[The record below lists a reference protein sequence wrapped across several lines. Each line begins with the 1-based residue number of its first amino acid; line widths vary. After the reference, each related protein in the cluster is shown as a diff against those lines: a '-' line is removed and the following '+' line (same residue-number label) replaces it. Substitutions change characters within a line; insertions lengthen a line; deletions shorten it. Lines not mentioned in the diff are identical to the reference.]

1 MHEAISTGTIITAT
15 AVVVVVLFL
24 IMLVI
29 VLDHK
34 ARIPGK
40 LRLDPFGITGERR
53 SHPLWSYLV
62 GSFVLLIITGI
73 AIELTATLLDHLPV
87 VEKEKPSNILKSLAE
102 KSVLEEKRHFHNP
115 ANTLALE
122 GKKSVCYY
130 CHGDFPHYQRRMIRT
145 LLNMHT
151 QFIGCMTCHAD
162 QNKFDQNA
170 ITLRWLNFSGLD
182 VKGPHFGTDYDKESG
197 FLVETDDFYSKIVS
211 YVNENGS
218 ERLLEITEDDPM
230 AIDFVKVQ
238 ETLKGRDREAVKK
251 SLHQFVQPKGR
262 FCTSC
267 HAQRDKS
274 FIPFKE
280 LGFAEGRISDLTN
293 LNIIGLVQKYKEFY
307 MPNLMNRDIQ
317 PIFIDSSVPQS
328 KSQVDG
334 ALSK

>member
-1 MHEAISTGTIITAT
+1 MHGSTTTGTIVIAT
-15 AVVVVVLFL
+15 AVVVFVLFL
-24 IMLVI
+24 VMLVI

-40 LRLDPFGITGERR
+40 LRLGLFGITGERR
-53 SHPLWSYLV
+53 NHPLWSYLV
-62 GSFVLLIITGI
+62 GSFVLLIITGV
-73 AIELTATLLDHLPV
+73 AMELSAALLHHLPV
-87 VEKEKPSNILKSLAE
+87 AEKDKPSNILKSLAE

-130 CHGDFPHYQRRMIRT
+130 CHGDFPHYQKRMIRT

-151 QFIGCMTCHAD
+151 QFIGCMTCHAN
-162 QNKFDQNA
+162 QEKFDEGA
-170 ITLRWLNFSGLD
+170 ITLRWLNFSGID
-182 VKGPHFGTDYDKESG
+182 VKGPHFGTDYDQESG
-197 FLVETDDFYSKIVS
+197 FLAETDDLYSKIVA
-211 YVNENGS
+211 YLNENGT

-230 AIDFVKVQ
+230 AIDFVRVQ

-267 HAQRDKS
+267 HVQKEKS
-274 FIPFKE
+274 FIPFEE

-293 LNIIGLVQKYKEFY
+293 LNIIGLVEKYKEFY

-317 PIFIDSSVPQS
+317 PIFIDSPISDPSNQ
-328 KSQVDG
+328 K
-334 ALSK
+334 